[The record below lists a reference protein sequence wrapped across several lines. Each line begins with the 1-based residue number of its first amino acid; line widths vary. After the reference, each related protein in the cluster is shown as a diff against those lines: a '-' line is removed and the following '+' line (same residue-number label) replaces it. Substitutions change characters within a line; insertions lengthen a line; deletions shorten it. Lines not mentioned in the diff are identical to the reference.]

1 MRYTIGCALAL
12 LTAAA
17 IAGSAPAHAGTY
29 QKLFSFKGRNGGS
42 SPQAG
47 LLQVGNLLYGT
58 AIDSG
63 GTVFAFRPKTGDERV
78 RYRFDGGQP
87 QAPVIDVGGTLY
99 GTTVAGGLGQY
110 GTVYAV
116 HPKTGKGQILYAF
129 KGDADGY
136 FPEAGLLN
144 VGGTLYGTTIG
155 GGASIGGTVFAYT
168 IATGAKRIVYSFTD
182 GPSDG
187 AASHASLIEVNGLL
201 YGTTTEGGPATEG
214 SVFAVDPN
222 TGAEKII
229 YFFTGGS
236 DGGAPYGGL
245 INIGG
250 LLYGTTTK
258 AGSNACFGGCGTV
271 FSVNPATGTETTLYT
286 FQGGADG
293 ANPSGDLLKVG
304 NLLYGTTGGGG
315 GACSAVTGCGTV
327 YSINLQTA
335 QEKILYAFQNGTDG
349 AFPVRSLI
357 DYRGTLYG
365 TTYQGGVDRNYK
377 YPCNFG
383 CGTIYSYTP

>member
-214 SVFAVDPN
+214 SVFAVDLN
-222 TGAEKII
+222 TGVEKII

-236 DGGAPYGGL
+236 DGGVPYGGL
-245 INIGG
+245 INVGG
-250 LLYGTTTK
+250 LSLAQLQQAAATR
-258 AGSNACFGGCGTV
+258 ASAAAARCFP
-271 FSVNPATGTETTLYT
+271 STLPPGQKRLST
-286 FQGGADG
+286 ASR
-293 ANPSGDLLKVG
+293 AAL
-304 NLLYGTTGGGG
+304 
-315 GACSAVTGCGTV
+315 
-327 YSINLQTA
+327 TA
-335 QEKILYAFQNGTDG
+335 QTRLATSSKSATFYTEPPG
-349 AFPVRSLI
+349 AAAARARRSPAVARCI
-357 DYRGTLYG
+357 PSTSKPRRKKSFTRSRTARTAPSRCD
-365 TTYQGGVDRNYK
+365 
-377 YPCNFG
+377 P
-383 CGTIYSYTP
+383 